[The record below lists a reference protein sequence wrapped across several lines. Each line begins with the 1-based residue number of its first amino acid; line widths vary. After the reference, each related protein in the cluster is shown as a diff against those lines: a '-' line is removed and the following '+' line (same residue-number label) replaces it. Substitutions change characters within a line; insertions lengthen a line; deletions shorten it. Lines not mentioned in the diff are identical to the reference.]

1 MTRFELGD
9 GAFITCDHKNISTS
23 QVTSRLHILHE
34 GLLWGERRRQDVGLL
49 GFISESS
56 IDLRHLT
63 FGSANAAPY
72 ALLFNYLDGRG
83 SRLRSVGRL
92 SELNGQAL
100 QCNHAQV
107 RVCTVHVEWLFLR
120 RDHPSSGSDV
130 QYMLSAW
137 YWSTRIANAHTLN
150 RNCRTLRLSK
160 PSHNLLIS
168 VMLMQ
173 ESCRQHATY
182 IVDPLHGLRG
192 AVGRRE
198 TQKRPTQTK
207 KGVLQA
213 GAGTPCPWPRQ
224 DGFPYVSAR

>member
-137 YWSTRIANAHTLN
+137 CSL
-150 RNCRTLRLSK
+150 
-160 PSHNLLIS
+160 
-168 VMLMQ
+168 

-224 DGFPYVSAR
+224 DGFPYHCEVAGLEMATLFNDKQ